1 MKKISLFILSL
12 VFVAALFSSG
22 FCQAENPGKK
32 AVMLIAH
39 QGFQDDEFVVPKK
52 ILEQNGINVT
62 VASTDLGMAAGMNGM
77 KVKPDILVNNLE
89 TGDFDAVVFVGGSGA
104 MQHINDKAF
113 HKVAIDAVFSNKIVG
128 AICIAPAILAKAG
141 VLEGKNMTVHPSGVD
156 YLKGCTASYTG
167 RPVEID
173 GRIITASGPEA
184 AKAFGMALVR
194 ALSD

>member
-1 MKKISLFILSL
+1 MASSLKKISLFILSL

-77 KVKPDILVNNLE
+77 KVKPDILV
-89 TGDFDAVVFVGGSGA
+89 
-104 MQHINDKAF
+104 
-113 HKVAIDAVFSNKIVG
+113 
-128 AICIAPAILAKAG
+128 ILA
-141 VLEGKNMTVHPSGVD
+141 
-156 YLKGCTASYTG
+156 Y
-167 RPVEID
+167 
-173 GRIITASGPEA
+173 ASGCENSNRSDVL
-184 AKAFGMALVR
+184 LVR
-194 ALSD
+194 WRAPYFRGPLG